1 MLWKQSAGWVIG
13 LIFLVGSESGLSG
26 QHPRRHVAAVVWLL
40 VRKTVV
46 KFGGKKVEGSTSASA
61 EIAGMT
67 SVGTAIV
74 LTNREV
80 AKQMVKARNSIED
93 PKGNAASKVGIE
105 VCRG

>member
-13 LIFLVGSESGLSG
+13 LRFLVGSGSGLSG
-26 QHPRRHVAAVVWLL
+26 QHCGRHVAAVVCLL
-40 VRKTVV
+40 VKMTVV

-67 SVGTAIV
+67 SVGTADV

-80 AKQMVKARNSIED
+80 AKQMVKARNIIED
-93 PKGNAASKVGIE
+93 PNGNAASKVGIE
-105 VCRG
+105 VCGG